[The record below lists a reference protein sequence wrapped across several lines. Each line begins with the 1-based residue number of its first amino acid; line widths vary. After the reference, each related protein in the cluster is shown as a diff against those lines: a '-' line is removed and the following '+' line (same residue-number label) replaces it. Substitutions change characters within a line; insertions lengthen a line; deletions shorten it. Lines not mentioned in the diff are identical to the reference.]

1 MAAKKKVT
9 KTKGG
14 SSAIKNTAIG
24 AGLAG
29 LAAGAY
35 YFLGPNGKKH
45 QKKAT
50 AWMVK
55 MEKEAKK
62 QVSKI
67 KDVSGPAY
75 AKAVDAL
82 AATYSKQYK
91 EHAPELKAFAKH
103 LKTQWQATKS
113 KAKPV
118 TKKVKAAVK
127 KAVKKVS

>member
-1 MAAKKKVT
+1 MAIKKKSS
-9 KTKGG
+9 KGG
-14 SSAIKNTAIG
+14 MSAMKATAIG
-24 AGLAG
+24 AGIAG
-29 LAAGAY
+29 LSAGAY

-67 KDVSGPAY
+67 KDASGPAY

-82 AATYSKQYK
+82 ATTYSKQYK
-91 EHAPELKAFAKH
+91 EHAPELKAFATH
-103 LKTQWQATKS
+103 LKKQWQATKS

-118 TKKVKAAVK
+118 AKKVKS
-127 KAVKKVS
+127 AVKKVVKKIA

>member
-1 MAAKKKVT
+1 MAIKKKVT

-14 SSAIKNTAIG
+14 MSAMKATAIG
-24 AGLAG
+24 AGIAG
-29 LAAGAY
+29 LSAGAY

-67 KDVSGPAY
+67 KDASVPAY
-75 AKAVDAL
+75 SKVVDSL
-82 AATYSKQYK
+82 ATTYSQQYR

-103 LKTQWQATKS
+103 LKDSWK
-113 KAKPV
+113 KAQSEARPV
-118 TKKVKAAVK
+118 AKKVKT
-127 KAVKKVS
+127 AVKKVVKKVV